1 MANPQFLLERDTL
14 NGKLGQAFVTIDG
27 QSQELFRA
35 KKINVATNI
44 QSTDVPVVG
53 TTRIQ
58 EKATGVKQTGTMTIY
73 YGTPLLTQM
82 AVIYARTG
90 VVTYFDL
97 QVTNND
103 PTATVGTQTI
113 VYYGCK
119 LTGELLTSIIDVDVD
134 MLEQECTFSYTTQA
148 ILSAFNTEAN
158 YGS

>member
-82 AVIYARTG
+82 AITYAQTG

-119 LTGELLTSIIDVDVD
+119 LSGELLTSIIDVDVD

-148 ILSAFNTEAN
+148 ILSSFNAEAN

>member
-82 AVIYARTG
+82 AITYAQTG

-119 LTGELLTSIIDVDVD
+119 LSGELLTSIIDVDVD

-148 ILSAFNTEAN
+148 VLSSFNTEAN

>member
-14 NGKLGQAFVTIDG
+14 NGKLGQAFVTING

-82 AVIYARTG
+82 AITYAQTG

-119 LTGELLTSIIDVDVD
+119 LSGELLTSIIDVDVD

>member
-35 KKINVATNI
+35 KKINVSTNI

-82 AVIYARTG
+82 AITYARTG

-119 LTGELLTSIIDVDVD
+119 LTGELLTSIIDVDVN

-148 ILSAFNTEAN
+148 ILSSFNTEAN

>member
-14 NGKLGQAFVTIDG
+14 NGKLGQAFVTING

-82 AVIYARTG
+82 AITYAQTG

-119 LTGELLTSIIDVDVD
+119 LSGELLTSIIDVDVD

-148 ILSAFNTEAN
+148 ILSAFNAEAN

>member
-82 AVIYARTG
+82 AITYAQTG

-103 PTATVGTQTI
+103 PTATVGIQTI

-119 LTGELLTSIIDVDVD
+119 LSGELLTSIIDVDVE

-148 ILSAFNTEAN
+148 ILSSFNTEAN

>member
-35 KKINVATNI
+35 KKINVSADI

-58 EKATGVKQTGTMTIY
+58 QKTTGVKQTGTMTIY

-82 AVIYARTG
+82 AMTYMETG
-90 VVTYFDL
+90 VMTYFDL

-103 PTATVGTQTI
+103 PTATVGTQTM

-119 LTGELLTSIIDVDVD
+119 LTGELLLSIIDVDTE
-134 MLEQECTFSYTTQA
+134 MLEQECTFSYTNART
-148 ILSAFNTEAN
+148 LSSFTTETN

>member
-35 KKINVATNI
+35 KKINVSTNI

-82 AVIYARTG
+82 AITYAQTG

-119 LTGELLTSIIDVDVD
+119 LTGELLTSIIDVDVET
-134 MLEQECTFSYTTQA
+134 LEQECTFSYTTQA
-148 ILSAFNTEAN
+148 ILSSFNTEAN

>member
-35 KKINVATNI
+35 KKINAATNI

-82 AVIYARTG
+82 AVTYAQTG

-119 LTGELLTSIIDVDVD
+119 LTGELLTSIIDVDVE

-148 ILSAFNTEAN
+148 ILSSFNTEAN

>member
-14 NGKLGQAFVTIDG
+14 NGKLGQAFVIIDG

-35 KKINVATNI
+35 KKINASTNI

-82 AVIYARTG
+82 AVTYAQTG

-119 LTGELLTSIIDVDVD
+119 LTGELLTSIIDVDVE

-148 ILSAFNTEAN
+148 ILSSFNTEAN

>member
-35 KKINVATNI
+35 KKINVSADI

-58 EKATGVKQTGTMTIY
+58 QKTTGVKQTGTMTIY

-82 AVIYARTG
+82 AMTYMETG
-90 VVTYFDL
+90 VITYFDL

-103 PTATVGTQTI
+103 PTATVGTQTM

-119 LTGELLTSIIDVDVD
+119 LTGELLLSIIDVDTE
-134 MLEQECTFSYTTQA
+134 MLEQAVSYTHSDA
-148 ILSAFNTEAN
+148 ADE
-158 YGS
+158 

>member
-82 AVIYARTG
+82 AVTYAKTG

>member
-35 KKINVATNI
+35 KKINVSTNI

-82 AVIYARTG
+82 AVTYAQTG

-134 MLEQECTFSYTTQA
+134 MLEQEGTFSYTTQA

>member
-35 KKINVATNI
+35 KKINVSTNI

-82 AVIYARTG
+82 AVTYAQTG

-103 PTATVGTQTI
+103 PTSTVGTQTI

-119 LTGELLTSIIDVDVD
+119 LTGELLTSIIDVDVE

>member
-35 KKINVATNI
+35 KKINVSTNI

-82 AVIYARTG
+82 AVNYAQTG

-103 PTATVGTQTI
+103 TTATVGTQTI

-119 LTGELLTSIIDVDVD
+119 LTGELLTSIIDVDVE

>member
-14 NGKLGQAFVTIDG
+14 NGKLGQAFVTING

-82 AVIYARTG
+82 AITYAQTG

-119 LTGELLTSIIDVDVD
+119 LSGELLTSIIDVDVE

-148 ILSAFNTEAN
+148 ILSSFNTEAN

>member
-82 AVIYARTG
+82 AVTYAQTG

-119 LTGELLTSIIDVDVD
+119 LSGELLTSIIDVDVD

>member
-82 AVIYARTG
+82 AVNYAQTG

-119 LTGELLTSIIDVDVD
+119 LTGELLTSIIDVDVE

-148 ILSAFNTEAN
+148 ILSSFNTEAN